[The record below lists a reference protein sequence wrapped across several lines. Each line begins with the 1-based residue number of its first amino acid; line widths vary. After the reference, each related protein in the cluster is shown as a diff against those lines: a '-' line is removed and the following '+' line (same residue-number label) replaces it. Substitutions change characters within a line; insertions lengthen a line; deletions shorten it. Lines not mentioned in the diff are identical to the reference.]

1 MPKSVFDILGPVMIG
16 PSSSHTAGAAR
27 IARLAAAIAGQFNA
41 AHCLLHGSFAAT
53 GQGHGTQVALAAG
66 LVGIREDDERLRD
79 AFRIA
84 REMGK
89 AITFEAADLGDVH
102 ENTVRIRFETP
113 SGVHTVT
120 GCSVGGGS
128 VRFTEFDGFAISLNG
143 ETPALI
149 LTHRDRQGVIAVV
162 SGVLARH
169 GVNIG
174 VMEVSRVSRGELA
187 SMTIECDSEVPEQA
201 VEEIRRNGDIVSVRS
216 IPALD

>member
-27 IARLAAAIAGQFNA
+27 IARLAAVIAGEFTA

-66 LVGIREDDERLRD
+66 LIGIREDDERLRD
-79 AFRIA
+79 AFRLA
-84 REMGK
+84 REQGK
-89 AITFEAADLGDVH
+89 TITFEVADLGDVH

-120 GCSVGGGS
+120 GSSLGGGS
-128 VRFTEFDGFAISLNG
+128 VRITEFDGFDISLNG

-149 LTHRDRQGVIAVV
+149 LTHRDRRGVIAEV
-162 SGVLARH
+162 SGVLACH

-174 VMEVSRVSRGELA
+174 VMEVSRQSRGELA
-187 SMTIECDSEVPEQA
+187 SMTIECDSTVSEET
-201 VEEIRRNGDIVSVRS
+201 VEEMRRIGDIVNVRS